1 MTGRGVVR
9 TFRDLVVWQRAF
21 ELVVAV
27 YRASEALP
35 VQERYALTAELRK
48 TARSIA
54 YNIAEGHRRTSTTQY
69 MRFLDIARGSAAEL
83 ETQFLLGHALG
94 YLEEKVWAALLDRL
108 GDVDRMLGAFSESCE
123 IAALEPLDFPLR
135 VPVGTALSGGPP
147 DRTRRADFPHRAP
160 TSGQRSAKRRSGH
173 G

>member
-35 VQERYALTAELRK
+35 VQERYGLTAELRK

-54 YNIAEGHRRTSTTQY
+54 YNIAEGHRRTSTTEY
-69 MRFLDIARGSAAEL
+69 MRFLDI
-83 ETQFLLGHALG
+83 
-94 YLEEKVWAALLDRL
+94 
-108 GDVDRMLGAFSESCE
+108 VDRMLGA
-123 IAALEPLDFPLR
+123 LLR
-135 VPVGTALSGGPP
+135 KLRNRGS
-147 DRTRRADFPHRAP
+147 RTPRLPSP
-160 TSGQRSAKRRSGH
+160 TLP
-173 G
+173 